1 MLCRSVGFTVKRHHC
16 IRGTW
21 AWRHSF
27 KGHGRSWPMRGGFRP
42 CCRSRSI
49 PTNWS
54 KCPRQSTN
62 KGPMRYGFLRSGRR
76 SRPTP
81 HARRRTEGLAQSA
94 AQRKA
99 ATSAGAQLACRVG
112 GIVAEPFS
120 NCTRNSCQIYLL
132 LRGLRAGRGPTFRNS
147 GRVRATCWSSIRSS
161 GRWCKIRPSAR
172 LIGLLSIAS

>member
-27 KGHGRSWPMRGGFRP
+27 KRHGRSWPMRGGFRP

-76 SRPTP
+76 PRPTP

-99 ATSAGAQLACRVG
+99 ATSAGAQLACHVG
-112 GIVAEPFS
+112 GIVAEPFFLAL
-120 NCTRNSCQIYLL
+120 YKELL
-132 LRGLRAGRGPTFRNS
+132 PDLSAIAWPEGGAWAHVWRQ
-147 GRVRATCWSSIRSS
+147 W
-161 GRWCKIRPSAR
+161 PSAPDMCHLR
-172 LIGLLSIAS
+172 MKRYRSAATTAIARS